1 MSHHSRG
8 IDVLGA
14 FDAKQLA
21 KAAAKASTTATTESP
36 FSAEIRAA
44 TQLVSQA
51 PLKTAESPTAV
62 STAATRKQEVQRA
75 AANLGGSAALGI
87 IGALLWRDHRVL
99 GFLGAS
105 ALGHSAFSVASKDY
119 AGAVGTFGTTA
130 AGIGGSLLWK
140 NHPILGF
147 LVGEVAGNTIMAA
160 IPGTQTN
167 RYLFKR
173 AP

>member
-1 MSHHSRG
+1 MNHHSRG

-14 FDAKQLA
+14 FDAKQIA
-21 KAAAKASTTATTESP
+21 KAAAKASPLTPAAVAQSEPSTPSNTTK
-36 FSAEIRAA
+36 
-44 TQLVSQA
+44 A
-51 PLKTAESPTAV
+51 PMPAR
-62 STAATRKQEVQRA
+62 TAALQKQEVQRA
-75 AANLGGSAALGI
+75 AADLGGSAALGI

-119 AGAVGTFGTTA
+119 VGALGTIGTTT

-147 LVGEVAGNTIMAA
+147 LVGEVAGNAVMAA